1 MCSVLLYMY
10 MRIVSLYGR
19 YYVPR
24 MILCH
29 GFMLC
34 SSYAINCMYMYNRST
49 DIKMDF
55 GLYKTVA
62 IIMYSKT
69 LLKLTC

>member
-1 MCSVLLYMY
+1 M
-10 MRIVSLYGR
+10 
-19 YYVPR
+19 PR
-24 MILCH
+24 MIISH

-34 SSYAINCMYMYNRST
+34 FSYAINCMYMYNRST
-49 DIKMDF
+49 DIQMDF

>member
-10 MRIVSLYGR
+10 MRITVWKK
-19 YYVPR
+19 
-24 MILCH
+24 LCAQNDLKLSH

-49 DIKMDF
+49 DIEMDF